1 MNATTSKTLLIVDDS
16 RVARMMARAIV
27 ASLHPS
33 WTVLEAASGEE
44 AISALAAQT
53 PDYITMDYNMPG
65 MHGVDAAR
73 EILQRAPHCRI
84 VIFSAN
90 IQESIARQAEELG
103 LRFVAKPITE
113 NSVKQAL
120 AILNGE

>member
-1 MNATTSKTLLIVDDS
+1 MNATISKILLIVDDS

-27 ASLHPS
+27 SSLHPG

-44 AISALAAQT
+44 AISALATQT

-65 MHGVDAAR
+65 IHGVDAAR
-73 EILQRAPHCRI
+73 EILQRVPHCRI

-90 IQESIARQAEELG
+90 IQESISRQAEELG

-120 AILNGE
+120 AILTGE